1 MATRRYDEG
10 GYAESEDSK
19 YDMPAPSS
27 SMAEA
32 TELAAEKKQ
41 TFKEAFA
48 AARRSGAKTFEYK
61 GKKYT
66 TELAGSASARKSAP
80 AYERKEYAAV
90 KPKVGET
97 PYDTMNRRNRADEDA
112 KAEIRSEANRLAR
125 RMGTGKHASGK
136 PILAPEG
143 YAKGGMTAS
152 RRGDGCAQRGKTRG
166 KMV

>member
-32 TELAAEKKQ
+32 TEPAAEKKQ

-48 AARRSGAKTFEYK
+48 AARRSGAKTFEYN

-66 TELAGSASARKSAP
+66 TELASSKSEKPAARKSESASAAR
-80 AYERKEYAAV
+80 
-90 KPKVGET
+90 VGET
-97 PYDTMNRRNRADEDA
+97 PYDTMNRRNRADENA

-125 RMGTGKHASGK
+125 RLGTGKHASGK

-152 RRGDGCAQRGKTRG
+152 RRGDGIAQRGKTRG